1 MDFVSEA
8 GGNAYLMPIRID
20 LRKYLAEL
28 T

>member
-1 MDFVSEA
+1 VSEA